1 MVIKTSWILLLIG
14 VGLPAALS
22 SQDISENWNNASE
35 IREQRKIQARQDRQA
50 TMHATQARQDS
61 EIALTRVKAGCV
73 PVVAKSTLKQ
83 THLAEGVEVIASRDS
98 TIPLG
103 DGSLICTRLGD
114 TAEIWGGRVS
124 QVKRIAPDNVD
135 SYLDYF
141 SKQPGAH

>member
-1 MVIKTSWILLLIG
+1 MLIG

-22 SQDISENWNNASE
+22 SQEISENWNNASE
-35 IREQRKIQARQDRQA
+35 IREQRKIQARQDRLA

-61 EIALTRVKAGCV
+61 KIALDRVRAGCV
-73 PVVAKSTLKQ
+73 PVVAKSTFKQ

-103 DGSLICTRLGD
+103 DGSLICTKLGD
-114 TAEIWGGRVS
+114 TAETWGGRVS
-124 QVKRIAPDNVD
+124 QVKRIAPDDVD
-135 SYLDYF
+135 LYNDYF